1 MGIFE
6 RNLIIVAVGI
16 VGFLGVAGSY
26 SVQSPNINSND
37 VETSTQIQVPDQ
49 DSADAPDQ
57 SVESDPIE
65 VLKFDDDYDLQVA
78 LGMMGPQDGDALLKK
93 DLAIGRYD
101 KISLESMRIMS
112 VDSSAWEQ
120 GGNLILINDDSMGI
134 AYRIGCSLGS
144 EAGDKFMTVGKQR
157 SVKIDGAI
165 KSYSSLTG
173 LLIEPCVATEI
184 PK

>member
-6 RNLIIVAVGI
+6 RNLILVAAGI

-26 SVQSPNINSND
+26 SVQSPIINSID

-49 DSADAPDQ
+49 GSADASDQ

-65 VLKFDDDYDLQVA
+65 VLKFDDAFDLQVA
-78 LGMMGPQDGDALLKK
+78 LGMMGSQNGDALLKK
-93 DLAIGRYD
+93 DLATGRYD
-101 KISLESMRIMS
+101 KISLESMHVMS
-112 VDSSAWEQ
+112 VDLSAWEQ

-134 AYRIGCSLGS
+134 AYRIGCSLSS
-144 EAGDKFMTVGKQR
+144 EAGDKFMTDGER
-157 SVKIDGAI
+157 RFVKIDGAI

-173 LLIEPCVATEI
+173 LSIEPCVATEI